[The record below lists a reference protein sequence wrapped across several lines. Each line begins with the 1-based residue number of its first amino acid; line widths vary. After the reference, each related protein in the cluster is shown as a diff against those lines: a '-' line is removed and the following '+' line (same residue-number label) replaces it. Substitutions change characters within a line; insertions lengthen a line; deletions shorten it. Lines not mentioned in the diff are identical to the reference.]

1 MQRSL
6 KEAQDRVKALEERLA
21 ALPAAT
27 APGGTAP
34 TDGSP
39 APLGASTVPPAWTA
53 GPDGSYTEEQLT
65 AFGKLADEVQKR
77 KDAAAMAER
86 VKRELARAG
95 VSLTPDQEAAV
106 LKLQQSYREKMQDLF
121 KNGFGTNEAERNA
134 AMEKRDALK
143 NQFESDLRSSV
154 PASEAD
160 KIVEAMKRG
169 WPGFFPRQR
178 QDTTPGSTGTGMG
191 GARHRHGQP
200 RRRLAPRDSSPPGR
214 AAKTRVAGGAPRRPP
229 RPKACGCA
237 GGDLSSAASAADRL
251 LSAARR
257 LRACG
262 SASRKRSSRTRTGSA
277 SCPRAST
284 RSSRTATAC

>member
-1 MQRSL
+1 MHRMPHALAVRGLALTVAASALVGCGKSPEGPTLDASSEKLLDLERRMNDLSQQREAGGLATGVSGSEFALVQRSL

-21 ALPAAT
+21 ALPV
-27 APGGTAP
+27 APAPVGTAP
-34 TDGSP
+34 ADGSP
-39 APLGASTVPPAWTA
+39 APLGGSTVPAAWTA
-53 GPDGSYTEEQLT
+53 GPDGAYTEEQLT

-95 VSLTPDQEAAV
+95 VSLTPEQESAV

-121 KNGFGTNEAERNA
+121 KNGFGTNEAERSA

-143 NQFESDLRSSV
+143 NQFEADLRNSV

-178 QDTTPGSTGTGMG
+178 QDAASGGGSTGGGGTGGRGAGMG
-191 GARHRHGQP
+191 G
-200 RRRLAPRDSSPPGR
+200 L
-214 AAKTRVAGGAPRRPP
+214 GG
-229 RPKACGCA
+229 G
-237 GGDLSSAASAADRL
+237 
-251 LSAARR
+251 
-257 LRACG
+257 
-262 SASRKRSSRTRTGSA
+262 
-277 SCPRAST
+277 
-284 RSSRTATAC
+284 